1 MKKMTPLQRLWGL
14 IKLEKPEIVSVYFYA
29 ILSGLV
35 QLSVP
40 VGIQAIIGFVLGASM
55 VTSIYVL
62 IFLVVLGVIL
72 VGIFQINQMKIIEK
86 IQQKI
91 FARNAFEF
99 ADIIPRFDLIKTD
112 NIYLPEQVNR
122 FFDTLNVQKGLSKL
136 LLDVPIASIQ
146 IVFGLLLLGI
156 YHSFF
161 IVFGLALL
169 LILWLIFYMTGRDGL
184 DSSLEESKYKYKA
197 VEWLTEMARVINPFK
212 VNRYSH
218 LNLTKTD
225 GYVASYLDSRTRHFK
240 VLLFQY
246 KTLVFFKVTITLAM
260 LSVGTYLLLNQQLNI
275 GEFIAAEIVVLTV
288 LGAVEKLIVSLD
300 SVYDVVTGLEKLASV
315 TEGLT
320 ESSGKVELKSITKGL
335 DIELKNLTFSF
346 PEGRKIVQNFSLSI
360 PAGSKIAV
368 VTGEST
374 GKSTLLKLLAGIYRN
389 FEGGFTINEIPLL
402 NYDTRS
408 LRANF
413 GIYLNQREVF
423 GGSVLE
429 NINMGNKDV
438 TQEQVIQLA
447 KETGLIRYLKDLPK
461 GLDSEVNPVGKKLQ
475 GHTLRAILM
484 LRALV
489 NNPEV
494 LILEEPWD
502 RMEGETKEQLTNYLK
517 NRPEHVTLIIA
528 TQDKDFAAESDYV
541 ISLGPGATTIQKNNR

>member
-62 IFLVVLGVIL
+62 IFLVVLGVI
-72 VGIFQINQMKIIEK
+72 VTGIFQINQMKIIEK

-91 FARNAFEF
+91 FARYAFEF

-112 NIYLPEQVNR
+112 NIYLPEHINR

-146 IVFGLLLLGI
+146 IVFGLLLLGV

-169 LILWLIFYMTGRDGL
+169 LILWLIFYLTGRAGL
-184 DSSLEESKYKYKA
+184 DSSLQESKYKYKA
-197 VEWLTEMARVINPFK
+197 VEWLSEMARVINPFK

-225 GYVASYLDSRTRHFK
+225 SYVSAYLDSRTDHFK
-240 VLLFQY
+240 VLLYQY
-246 KTLVFFKVTITLAM
+246 KTLVFFKVAITLAM

-300 SVYDVVTGLEKLASV
+300 SVYDVVTGLEKLATV

-320 ESSGKVELKSITKGL
+320 ESNGKEQLEQVAKGV
-335 DIELKNLTFSF
+335 DIELSNVTFGY
-346 PEGRKIVQNFSLSI
+346 PEGRKIIKNFSLKI

-374 GKSTLLKLLAGIYRN
+374 GKSTLLKLLAGIYRD
-389 FEGGFTINEIPLL
+389 FEGGFTVNEIPLL

-408 LRANF
+408 LRSHF
-413 GIYLNQREVF
+413 GIYLNQKEVF
-423 GGSVLE
+423 GGTVFE
-429 NINMGNKDV
+429 NISMGVKEV
-438 TQEQVIQLA
+438 TQEQIIRLA
-447 KETGLIRYLKDLPK
+447 GETGLMRYLKDLPK

-475 GHTLRAILM
+475 GGALRSIML

-489 NNPEV
+489 NEPEI

-502 RMEGETKEQLTNYLK
+502 RMDPETGQRLVNYLK
-517 NRPEHVTLIIA
+517 NRPAHVTQIIA

-541 ISLGPGATTIQKNNR
+541 ISLGSGVTTIKKNS